1 MPTAYQIE
9 KIEDLS
15 RGELDDLIIKIFSKQ
30 EFESIE
36 LLEDCIKAKQ
46 RECDEELSR
55 YRKRERRVLPDHCTR
70 SKSYNRSL

>member
-15 RGELDDLIIKIFSKQ
+15 RGELDELIIKIFSKQ

-46 RECDEELSR
+46 RTFLNKSAAVFITFPF
-55 YRKRERRVLPDHCTR
+55 KLRRTGDSSVR
-70 SKSYNRSL
+70 I

>member
-36 LLEDCIKAKQ
+36 LLEDCIKAK
-46 RECDEELSR
+46 
-55 YRKRERRVLPDHCTR
+55 
-70 SKSYNRSL
+70 

>member
-36 LLEDCIKAKQ
+36 LLVDCIKAK
-46 RECDEELSR
+46 
-55 YRKRERRVLPDHCTR
+55 
-70 SKSYNRSL
+70 